1 MSLLFRRLFSRLT
14 STTRNCAI
22 VIRRLWLKCRLGS
35 SAIAADTSV
44 AAGVRISV
52 TDGAQLRLGA
62 QVDIDRNATLIAKY
76 GKLEIGARTYVGIG
90 SVLVAREEVII
101 GQDGLI
107 AEYVTIRDQNHTY
120 TGTGPIADSGY
131 TTGPVRI
138 GDNVWIGAKATI
150 TQGVHIGDNA
160 VIGANSV
167 VTGDIPANTV
177 AAGCPARII
186 RQIQVN
192 T

>member
-1 MSLLFRRLFSRLT
+1 MSLLFRRLLSRLT
-14 STTRNCAI
+14 SINRNCAI
-22 VIRRLWLKCRLGS
+22 VIRRFWLRCRLGS
-35 SAIAADTSV
+35 SAVAADASIAT
-44 AAGVRISV
+44 GVRISV
-52 TDGAQLRLGA
+52 TDGARLRLA
-62 QVDIDRNATLIAKY
+62 NRVDIDRNATLIAKY
-76 GKLEIGARTYVGIG
+76 GKLEIGPGTYVGTG

-101 GQDGLI
+101 GRDGLI
-107 AEYVTIRDQNHTY
+107 AEYVTIRDQDHAY
-120 TGTGPIADSGY
+120 TGTAPTADSGY

-150 TQGVHIGDNA
+150 TRGVRIGDNA

-177 AAGCPARII
+177 AAGCPARVI
-186 RQIQVN
+186 RQIRTV